1 MLVRC
6 VNNGSEF
13 ETGLRICTGVSVLL
27 RMLGE
32 TPFLHVLERIMDQ
45 AAKLA
50 KVRSYGV
57 AVNWCEGYTY
67 KGNANSNLNVI

>member
-1 MLVRC
+1 MRC

-13 ETGLRICTGVSVLL
+13 ETGLRTCTGVSVLL

-50 KVRSYGV
+50 KVRFYGV
-57 AVNWCEGYTY
+57 ACELVWRVLLQGEREQ
-67 KGNANSNLNVI
+67 

>member
-57 AVNWCEGYTY
+57 ACELVWRVLLQGEPQQ
-67 KGNANSNLNVI
+67 

>member
-1 MLVRC
+1 MRC
-6 VNNGSEF
+6 VNNASKFG
-13 ETGLRICTGVSVLL
+13 TGMRICTGVSILL

-57 AVNWCEGYTY
+57 ACEWVWRVLLQGEYTQ
-67 KGNANSNLNVI
+67 